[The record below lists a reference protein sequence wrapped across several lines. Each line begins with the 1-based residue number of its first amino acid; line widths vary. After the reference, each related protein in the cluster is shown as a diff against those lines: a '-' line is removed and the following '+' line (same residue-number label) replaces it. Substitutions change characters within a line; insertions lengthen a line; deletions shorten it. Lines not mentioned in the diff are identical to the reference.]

1 MKYILD
7 AECMKE
13 RKSAQEYLQY
23 RLSFPDYYGKNL
35 DALYDLMSEMSNV
48 EVEIININEENEKS
62 YLNRI
67 ITVMKDAGVD
77 VIVKR

>member
-1 MKYILD
+1 MKYLLD

-13 RKSAQEYLQY
+13 RDSAQEYLKY
-23 RLSFPDYYGKNL
+23 RFSFPDYYGKNL
-35 DALYDLMSEMSNV
+35 DALYDLMSEMNNV
-48 EVEIININEENEKS
+48 EVEIINMKEENAKS

-67 ITVMKDAGVD
+67 ITVMKEAGVD